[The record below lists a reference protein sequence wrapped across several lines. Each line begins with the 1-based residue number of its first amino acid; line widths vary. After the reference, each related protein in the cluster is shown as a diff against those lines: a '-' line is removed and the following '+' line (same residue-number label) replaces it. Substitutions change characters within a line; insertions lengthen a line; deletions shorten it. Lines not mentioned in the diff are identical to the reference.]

1 MCVKNKTQQGEEWFN
16 AYLIDLPLQA
26 TFHFMLFWIL
36 IIIKIVTK
44 RASKGECPY
53 SLPSRESHEIKLI
66 EGPKGENAWLY
77 ELERVEKLMHL
88 THSYR
93 SV

>member
-44 RASKGECPY
+44 GEQGRV
-53 SLPSRESHEIKLI
+53 SLFIAFKRIARDQINRRPQR
-66 EGPKGENAWLY
+66 
-77 ELERVEKLMHL
+77 
-88 THSYR
+88 
-93 SV
+93 